1 MRFTDSKKQ
10 IDICSFVYLNPALF
24 AYNYCHLITNLEQ
37 QIILIRFDWSNVFCL
52 LHLDISIIICCQT
65 VFVLIRKF
73 FNDYIYTFSF
83 LFRLSNKTTNTT
95 IPGHFVYFLYK
106 F

>member
-1 MRFTDSKKQ
+1 MRFTDSTKQ
-10 IDICSFVYLNPALF
+10 VYVCSYVYLNPALF

-37 QIILIRFDWSNVFCL
+37 QIIRFDWSKNVFCL

-83 LFRLSNKTTNTT
+83 LFRLL
-95 IPGHFVYFLYK
+95 I
-106 F
+106 